1 MSEDYT
7 NLKYELKKAKET
19 AQPLPEAADD
29 PFNGS
34 CCPCHASRPPGRPVQ
49 CVPDAGCAACG
60 RYGWGECDGKSEY
73 KRTSGVC
80 PGHSCPVLSGCGNY
94 DVEELRAEGTV
105 CYWPAG
111 GGYATKTRKFNGRS
125 DFTGSKDYI
134 RRCRNILLNM
144 PEQRREVQSRI
155 EKTDD
160 LINRLDHMTLKE
172 LLQIAQPE
180 EVFPEHVCAHKLA
193 VFLLRNGLM
202 DETYPS
208 YMNYCYPHS
217 ISNFEMNFILSV
229 RNHEALPFTH
239 PLWECER
246 VVKRLLPYEFEQKEI
261 YNYDL
266 MEYFMH
272 PLNIYGD
279 ESKRD
284 EKFQALF
291 RQLSDG
297 SGKSWEF
304 IDGFWNQSRN
314 RDSFTMVLCGFW
326 PGFWDFIYQNPSIS
340 EEEKAAYFFPKTYSG
355 GHGTRWR
362 RRIDMRCSSTR
373 SGVSP

>member
-1 MSEDYT
+1 
-7 NLKYELKKAKET
+7 
-19 AQPLPEAADD
+19 
-29 PFNGS
+29 
-34 CCPCHASRPPGRPVQ
+34 
-49 CVPDAGCAACG
+49 
-60 RYGWGECDGKSEY
+60 
-73 KRTSGVC
+73 
-80 PGHSCPVLSGCGNY
+80 
-94 DVEELRAEGTV
+94 
-105 CYWPAG
+105 
-111 GGYATKTRKFNGRS
+111 
-125 DFTGSKDYI
+125 
-134 RRCRNILLNM
+134 M

-180 EVFPEHVCAHKLA
+180 EVFPEHDCAHKLA

-208 YMNYCYPHS
+208 YMNYFYPHS

-246 VVKRLLPYEFEQKEI
+246 VVKRWLPYEFEQKEI

-326 PGFWDFIYQNPSIS
+326 HGFWDFIYQNPSIS